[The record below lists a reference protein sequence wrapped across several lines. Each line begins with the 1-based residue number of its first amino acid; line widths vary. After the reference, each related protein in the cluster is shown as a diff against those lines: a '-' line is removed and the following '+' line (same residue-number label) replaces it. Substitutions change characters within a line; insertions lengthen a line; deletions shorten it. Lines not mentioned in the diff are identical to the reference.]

1 MPLKYPTTSRTLL
14 DKIAAGDEIGWD
26 EFFCRYSP
34 IVKALAVFKGLSE
47 TDADDI
53 CQQVMTQFFQQ
64 SKSFRFDPGIARFR
78 TYFGRIV
85 RGRIADFYRRKR
97 EVAAAE
103 IEEIPVE
110 PEAEQLFMEEWRRMV
125 LREAEQELR
134 QLVTPE
140 TFQAYQLFAV
150 QKRPMEKITAYLN
163 CSPNQVYQAKKR
175 CFAKLREIL
184 LRMNEQ
190 DPELQL
196 ELSSYDVPER

>member
-1 MPLKYPTTSRTLL
+1 MPIKYPTTSRTLL
-14 DKIAAGDEIGWD
+14 DKIASGDEIGWT

-34 IVKALAVFKGLSE
+34 IVKALALFKGLNE
-47 TDADDI
+47 ADADDI
-53 CQQVMTQFFQQ
+53 CQQVMAQFFQQ

-85 RGRIADFYRRKR
+85 WNKITDYYRRRR
-97 EVAAAE
+97 EMPVAEFEA
-103 IEEIPVE
+103 IPVE
-110 PEAEQLFMEEWRRMV
+110 PETEQLFMEEWRQMV
-125 LREAEQELR
+125 LKEAEQELKR
-134 QLVTPE
+134 LVTPE

-150 QKRPMEKITAYLN
+150 QKRPIEKVTTYLE
-163 CSPNQVYQAKKR
+163 CSTNQVYQAKKR

-196 ELSSYDVPER
+196 ELSSHAVSKR

>member
-85 RGRIADFYRRKR
+85 QSRITDFYRRKK
-97 EVAAAE
+97 EAAAAE
-103 IEEIPVE
+103 VEEIPVE
-110 PEAEQLFMEEWRRMV
+110 PEAEQLFMAEWRRMV
-125 LREAEQELR
+125 LKEAEQELK
-134 QLVTPE
+134 QQVTPE
-140 TFQAYQLFAV
+140 TFQAYQLYVV
-150 QKRPMEKITAYLN
+150 QKRPMEKITAYLD
-163 CSPNQVYQAKKR
+163 CSANQVYQAKKR
-175 CFAKLREIL
+175 CFAKLRQIL

-196 ELSSYDVPER
+196 ELASYDIPER